1 MTGAAGAGSPRR
13 SNADTVYLIDASIY
27 VFRAWYSVPD
37 DFSDP
42 QGRPTNAVYGFAHFL
57 CEVLENTQA
66 KHIAVAF
73 DEALESSFRNSI
85 YPDYKANREPAPQEL
100 KDQFGWCRRMAE
112 ALGMPCYSDNQY
124 EADDLIGSL
133 ARHAQSNRQQ
143 VAILTADKDLS
154 QLLID
159 EDYLWDYA
167 RRQRL
172 DGSAIFKRF
181 GVYPQQIADFLALTG
196 DSVDNIPGVPG
207 IGPKTAA
214 TLLKHYQDLDTLW
227 DKLDEVAFLSIRGAK
242 GIALRLREHRAAAE
256 LARQLT
262 GIATHAIEYEPLTRR
277 QPGDVQLL
285 DELCD
290 ELGFGRL
297 LRGRCQALIDA

>member
-1 MTGAAGAGSPRR
+1 MPDSNSRVAASG
-13 SNADTVYLIDASIY
+13 NDTTYLIDASIY

-57 CEVLENTQA
+57 CEVLETTQA
-66 KHIAVAF
+66 RHIAVAF
-73 DEALESSFRNSI
+73 DEALESSFRNNI
-85 YPDYKANREPAPQEL
+85 YPEYKANREPAPQEL
-100 KDQFGWCRRMAE
+100 KDQFAWCRQMAE
-112 ALGMPCYSDNQY
+112 ALGLPCYSHEQY

-133 ARHAQSNRQQ
+133 ARYAQSNRQQ
-143 VAILTADKDLS
+143 VAILSADKDLS
-154 QLLID
+154 QLLVD
-159 EDYLWDYA
+159 DDYLWDYA
-167 RRQRL
+167 RRQRFDSL
-172 DGSAIFKRF
+172 AIHKRF
-181 GVYPQQIADFLALTG
+181 GVYPEQMADYLALTG

-214 TLLKHYQDLDTLW
+214 ILLKHYDNLDNLW
-227 DKLDEVAFLSIRGAK
+227 QKLDEVSFLSIRGAK
-242 GIALRLREHRAAAE
+242 GIAKKLREHQAAAE

-262 GIATHAIEYEPLTRR
+262 GIATHAIDYDPLTRR
-277 QPGDVQLL
+277 QPGDQHQL

-297 LRGRCQALIDA
+297 LRSRCQALIDS